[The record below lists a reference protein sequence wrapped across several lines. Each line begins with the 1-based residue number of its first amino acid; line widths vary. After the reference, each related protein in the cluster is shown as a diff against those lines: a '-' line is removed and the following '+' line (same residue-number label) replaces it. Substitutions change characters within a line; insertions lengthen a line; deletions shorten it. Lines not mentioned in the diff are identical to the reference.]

1 MIKWSEAEVI
11 VDQVL
16 AQKRGSL
23 HLAGIEIPRP
33 ICNAL
38 KESGLLIENE
48 ENVIKRPVT
57 YGKP

>member
-23 HLAGIEIPRP
+23 HLAGIEIPRA